1 MNLWSATLSV
11 TYSPINRKIKK
22 PVSLCSYTPEN
33 WGVSPGA
40 AAASNFFKLF
50 SDHQSVVFQQYA
62 VLYEFQDC
70 RFLKTVHW
78 TVSSVHFGLKW
89 PILFTWV
96 ILRTVAATNHG
107 NPQNEHIISAIATTS
122 KSKWYLNNH
131 FNCLENF
138 TILTKSTKFETSES

>member
-1 MNLWSATLSV
+1 MTLQSATLNV

-50 SDHQSVVFQQYA
+50 SDHQSVFFKNV
-62 VLYEFQDC
+62 
-70 RFLKTVHW
+70 RFYMKPFFFNFRTVNFW
-78 TVSSVHFGLKW
+78 RLPSVHFGLKW

-131 FNCLENF
+131 FYSLENF